1 MSEQKLQS
9 HTVQTTGHAWDGDL
23 QEYNNPLPVWW
34 VYTFYITI
42 IFALVYWTLYPS
54 WPFGKG
60 WLGGMETITYVN
72 SEGQTKTHSWN
83 TRALL
88 IADMNKAAIAQK
100 PYFDKIAAMSYE
112 QIAKD
117 PDMNGF
123 ILSAGKSL
131 FAENCAACHQSGG
144 QGVVGFFP
152 NLTDDD
158 WLYGG
163 TFDKIHQTIVDGHH
177 GYMPTFSEVLN
188 GEQIDDL
195 ANYVASLSNIGHDA
209 TKAAAGDAL
218 FHSETAACYYCHGV
232 NAKGRQEIG
241 APNLTDSIW
250 LWANEQGGDA
260 GLGWAIDIRTNQG
273 ADGLRTRL
281 GWWKVRRQIDA
292 IGKAP
297 DLGGFCIPPPVPIK
311 SCKQA

>member
-9 HTVQTTGHAWDGDL
+9 QTVQTTGHAWDGDL

-34 VYTFYITI
+34 VYTFYVTVV
-42 IFALVYWTLYPS
+42 FALVYWVIYPS

-60 WLGGMETITYVN
+60 WIGGVSNITYVN
-72 SEGQTKTHSWN
+72 SEGETKTHSWN

-88 IADMNKAAIAQK
+88 MKDLNQAAVAQK
-100 PYFDKIAAMSYE
+100 PYFDKISAMSYE

-123 ILSAGKSL
+123 IISAGKAL
-131 FAENCAACHQSGG
+131 FSDNCAACHQSGG

-163 TFDKIHQTIVDGHH
+163 SYDRIHETVTGGRR
-177 GYMPTFSEVLN
+177 GYMPTFGEVLS

-195 ANYVASLSNIGHDA
+195 ANYVAKLSGIGHDTA
-209 TKAAAGDAL
+209 KAEAGDVL

-232 NAKGRQEIG
+232 DAKGRKDIG

-250 LWANEQGGDA
+250 LWANVPAAPGNEGKVAAIRGVITNGLSKGVMPAWAGRLSPEQ
-260 GLGWAIDIRTNQG
+260 I
-273 ADGLRTRL
+273 
-281 GWWKVRRQIDA
+281 KVLTVYVHE
-292 IGKAP
+292 
-297 DLGGFCIPPPVPIK
+297 LGGG
-311 SCKQA
+311 Q